1 MVLLRLVAVYNE
13 RAPCPWMDPRDVL
26 PGTRYVVR
34 ITLGWDLHNY

>member
-26 PGTRYVVR
+26 R